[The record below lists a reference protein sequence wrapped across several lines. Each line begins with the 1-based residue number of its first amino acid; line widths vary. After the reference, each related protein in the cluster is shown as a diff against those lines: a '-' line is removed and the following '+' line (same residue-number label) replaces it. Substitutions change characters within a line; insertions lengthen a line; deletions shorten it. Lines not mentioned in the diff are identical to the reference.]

1 MTAMRLLADSVA
13 LPVNPAEL
21 AVWGLALAASG
32 AVVAAIRRT
41 EAAGGEAVPGRPWPV
56 AEWSGVD
63 VFFLCGVVVFSAGIF
78 GLLPPAD
85 AALRTRLSAGAFGLL
100 AGAVAIV
107 AFLRARG
114 ASWRSIG
121 LSSFDPA
128 GDLRLAAAGTILV
141 VGPLLAVATALDR
154 LVPYEHP
161 VVDVMADGRG
171 PLDVLAVV
179 LAAVVAAP
187 ITEELLFR
195 RVILGWLDKR
205 FPSPGGVTAILVS
218 GVAFGLA
225 HLGQGL
231 AGLPLVVLGV
241 VLGEL
246 AHRRGSLVPA
256 ILLHALFN
264 GVSVALLLLQPGSR

>member
-1 MTAMRLLADSVA
+1 MRLLAESLARSVD
-13 LPVNPAEL
+13 PAEL
-21 AVWGLALAASG
+21 AVWAVMLLGSA

-56 AEWSGVD
+56 AEWSGLD
-63 VFFLCGVVVFSAGIF
+63 VLFLCGLVIFSAGIF
-78 GLLPPAD
+78 GLFPPAD

-100 AGAVAIV
+100 AGALAVV

-128 GDLRLAAAGTILV
+128 GDLRLAVAGTILV
-141 VGPLLAVATALDR
+141 VGPLLAVATALER
-154 LVPYEHP
+154 LVPYDHP
-161 VVDVMADGRG
+161 VVDAMAAGRG

-187 ITEELLFR
+187 IAEELLFR
-195 RVILGWLDKR
+195 RVILGWLDRR
-205 FPSPGGVTAILVS
+205 FPSPGGATAILSS
-218 GVAFGLA
+218 GILFGLA
-225 HLGQGL
+225 HFGQGL
-231 AGLPLVVLGV
+231 AWLPLVVLGV

-246 AHRRGSLVPA
+246 ARRRGTLLPA

-264 GVSVALLLLQPGSR
+264 GVSVALLLLQPGGR

>member
-1 MTAMRLLADSVA
+1 MRLLAESVP
-13 LPVNPAEL
+13 LPVSPAEL
-21 AVWGLALAASG
+21 AVWAVALLASA
-32 AVVAAIRRT
+32 AVVASIRRT
-41 EAAGGEAVPGRPWPV
+41 EAAGGEAVPGRAWPV
-56 AEWSGVD
+56 AEWSGLD
-63 VFFLCGVVVFSAGIF
+63 AFFLCGVVIFTAGLF
-78 GLLPPAD
+78 GLLLPAD
-85 AALRTRLSAGAFGLL
+85 APLRDRMALGAFGLL
-100 AGAVAIV
+100 SGALAVV

-114 ASWRSIG
+114 ASWQSIG

-128 GDLRLAAAGTILV
+128 GDLTLAVAGTILV
-141 VGPLLAVATALDR
+141 LGPLLTVATALDR

-161 VVDVMADGRG
+161 VVDAMAAGRG

-187 ITEELLFR
+187 IAEELLFR

-205 FPSPGGVTAILVS
+205 FPSPGGVTAILCS

-225 HLGQGL
+225 HQGQGL
-231 AGLPLVVLGV
+231 AWIPLVVLGL

-246 AHRRGSLVPA
+246 ARRRGSLVPA

-264 GVSVALLLLQPGSR
+264 GVSVALLLLQPVSR